1 MDVAERRFR
10 RAVVADGYEFNRDA
24 LEHLLR
30 GPLRFESVLQLA
42 SLDTSRRTPPDT
54 SVDLVIFNLDLADHL
69 PLTLIEV
76 KLRFP
81 QARWVVVAG
90 SNDRDTIRDCLAAGV
105 HGYIPLQLG
114 SGEICSALETVI
126 GGNLFLPC
134 PVSELA
140 MPTIEID
147 AGHSNGNPADLSP
160 RQREVL
166 KLLATGRSAKEIAR
180 ELVLTPGTVRS
191 HLSAIYHRLG
201 VHDRI
206 AAVLALS
213 RHHILLFFFLF

>member
-10 RAVVADGYEFNRDA
+10 RAVVADEYEFNRDA

-30 GPLRFESVLQLA
+30 GPLGFESVLQLA
-42 SLDTSRRTPPDT
+42 SLDTGDPGLPDR
-54 SVDLVIFNLDLADHL
+54 SVDLVIFNLSLAD
-69 PLTLIEV
+69 PLSLTVLEV
-76 KLRFP
+76 KHRFP
-81 QARWVVVAG
+81 SARWVVVAG
-90 SNDRDTIRDCLAAGV
+90 SDDRETVRDCVAAGL
-105 HGYIPLQLG
+105 HGYISLQLA
-114 SGEICSALETVI
+114 SADICGALETVV
-126 GGNLFLPC
+126 GGSIFIPC

-140 MPTIEID
+140 FPEPVDGEIL
-147 AGHSNGNPADLSP
+147 NGSPADLSP

-206 AAVLALS
+206 AAVLTLS
-213 RHHILLFFFLF
+213 RHHLLLFLFLI